1 MGYQKLSIKDAV
13 NYISNGRMFLPE
25 IQRQFVWKEEQIE
38 NLFDSILLGYPIG
51 ALLFWKTT
59 KKVLNDEDDALN
71 LYEFIK
77 NYHERDNHDNVKT
90 SLPITTDYENYYIVL
105 DGQQR
110 LSSLYI
116 AIKGSLARKIPRCW
130 WNNDESFPKKELYMN
145 LHCKLTNKIIDDDN
159 SKRFKFLT
167 DAEAKAESKKR
178 FKVKDL
184 FRFENEF
191 KISAYIIK
199 NCDEDENAGNN
210 LIKLYKILNSEENSP
225 LSFYEIDEADY
236 DDVLNIF
243 VRVNSSGTPLS
254 KTDLLFST
262 IVSSWK
268 GGKDEIVSLINNIN
282 NKGEKFSFN
291 TDFIMRACLT
301 LTDSPINL
309 KINSFKKAN
318 VDKVSNNRSKIKQA
332 LLDTVTFLTKAGF
345 SDQSITSYNAL
356 MPIIYYLYRGGE
368 LNTINM
374 SNFKRYFIIAQVKNL
389 FGVASNTAITETR
402 KAVQAITN
410 YKKTPF
416 TLDLFKDVKLTG
428 DLNFKVTQDTIDR
441 CFEYEKGSYT
451 FMILSLLYPEIKL
464 EAMSFHQDHVH
475 PYTGFDNKKI
485 KALNLDKDTI
495 AKWQSMRNKLP
506 NLELLQ
512 GSENES
518 KNAMQLK
525 ERLAKGNKVKFMP
538 DGISTEFKDFEK
550 FYEEREKI
558 MKNELSSI
566 LGVVENNIKS
576 E

>member
-13 NYISNGRMFLPE
+13 NYISDGRMFLPE
-25 IQRQFVWKEEQIE
+25 IQRKFVWKEEQIE
-38 NLFDSILLGYPIG
+38 NLFDSLLLGYPIG
-51 ALLFWKTT
+51 ALLFWKTS
-59 KKVLNDEDDALN
+59 KKVINDSDDALN
-71 LYEFIK
+71 LYEFIRD
-77 NYHERDNHDNVKT
+77 YHERDCHDNKKAPEVIT
-90 SLPITTDYENYYIVL
+90 SDFENYYIVL

-116 AIKGSLARKIPRCW
+116 AIKGSLARKLPRCW

-145 LHCKLTNKIIDDDN
+145 LQCKLTNKIIDDDE

-167 DAEAKAESKKR
+167 ESEAKEEPKKW
-178 FKVKDL
+178 FKVKDI
-184 FRFENEF
+184 FRFEDEY
-191 KISAYIIK
+191 KISSYVIK
-199 NCDEDENAGNN
+199 NCDEDEVAGKN
-210 LIKLYKILNSEENSP
+210 LITLYKIFNSKENSP

-268 GGKDEIVSLINNIN
+268 GGRDEIETLINSMNS
-282 NKGEKFSFN
+282 KGEKFGFN

-318 VDKVSNNRSKIKQA
+318 VDKVSNNWDKIKQA
-332 LLDTVTFLTKAGF
+332 LLDTVSFLTKAGF

-356 MPIIYYLYRGGE
+356 MPVVYYLYRGGE
-368 LNTINM
+368 LNSANII
-374 SNFKRYFIIAQVKNL
+374 NFKRYFIVAQIKNL

-410 YKKTPF
+410 FKKTPF

-428 DLNFKVTQDTIDR
+428 DLNFKVTKETIDR

-451 FMILSLLYPEIKL
+451 FMVLSLLYPEVKL

-485 KALNLDKDTI
+485 KTLILDKDTVT
-495 AKWQSMRNKLP
+495 KWQSMRNKLP

-512 GSENES
+512 GPENES
-518 KNAMQLK
+518 KNAMPLK
-525 ERLAKGNKVKFMP
+525 DWLAKGNSVKFMKE
-538 DGISTEFKDFEK
+538 GISTEFKDFEK
-550 FYEEREKI
+550 FYEERESI
-558 MKNELSSI
+558 MKKELSSI
-566 LGVVENNIKS
+566 LGVIDDSPVAE
-576 E
+576 